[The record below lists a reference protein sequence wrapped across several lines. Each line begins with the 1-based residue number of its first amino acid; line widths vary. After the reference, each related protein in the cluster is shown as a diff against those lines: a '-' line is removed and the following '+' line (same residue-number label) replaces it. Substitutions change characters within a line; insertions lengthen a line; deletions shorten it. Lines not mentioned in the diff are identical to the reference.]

1 MSAKYENNEENNPH
15 GLKVG
20 DIICAYHKGYH
31 KITGFDWDDSQSDH
45 GLVIYVTL
53 ANKTMKFGKAT
64 NCCDL
69 AYCSPALKHIE
80 DEIQRLNNIKNFL
93 YP

>member
-20 DIICAYHKGYH
+20 DIITSYHKGYH
-31 KITGFDWDDSQSDH
+31 KITGFDWNDSQSDH

-53 ANKTMKFGKAT
+53 VNKTMKFGSAKK
-64 NCCDL
+64 CCDL
-69 AYCSPALKHIE
+69 SYCAPAQKHIE
-80 DEIQRLNNIKNFL
+80 DEIARLNNIKNFL

>member
-31 KITGFDWDDSQSDH
+31 KITRFDWSMGQSSH
-45 GLVIYVTL
+45 GLVRYVTL
-53 ANKTMKFGKAT
+53 GSKMKFGSAEK
-64 NCCDL
+64 CCDIS
-69 AYCSPALKHIE
+69 YCAPAWKHIE